1 MKSTIFQRA
10 NNMIKKV
17 PAIAFA
23 LLSSF
28 LSIQSAHAT
37 AYSTTYTATAPGFS
51 VVSGTGDVD
60 ATLYVGDSL
69 TVTVNAPANKAF
81 QTTGGFVFNYQSQN
95 GGSQLTEDA
104 TYDFS
109 LGGLS
114 VLSGTVN
121 NASACCSDVRLPIY
135 DLPPLTW
142 DSLTFTATIVNASGP
157 VHLLNLFVLQQAN
170 TQFIDTTAAVPEP
183 ASIAL
188 MAIGALGFAHRRR
201 QRGKQA

>member
-1 MKSTIFQRA
+1 
-10 NNMIKKV
+10 MIKKI

-23 LLSSF
+23 LLSSIF
-28 LSIQSAHAT
+28 SVQSANAT
-37 AYSTTYTATAPGFS
+37 VYSVAYTATAPSFS
-51 VVSGTGDVD
+51 IVSGTGDVG

-81 QTTGGFVFNYQSQN
+81 KTTGGFIFKYQRQS
-95 GGSQLTEDA
+95 GGGQLTEDA

-121 NASACCSDVRLPIY
+121 NATACCSDVRLPIY
-135 DLPPLTW
+135 NLPPLTW
-142 DSLTFTATIVNASGP
+142 DTLTFTATIVSANGP
-157 VHLLNLFVLQQAN
+157 VQLLNLFASQQDN
-170 TQFIDTTAAVPEP
+170 TQFIDTAAVPEP

-188 MAIGALGFAHRRR
+188 MAIGALGFAQRRR
-201 QRGKQA
+201 QRGKQATQA